1 MKSEQWWAKKL
12 DTVDMVWPILHLLR
26 LGERTDNSPGKFL
39 DAMFEAEAKLDSIIA
54 SEPVGSIRRNLASDV
69 LIAINTQG
77 NGDRHW
83 DQCKTPALYAAMCLD
98 PTFHGDS
105 PWRKPGAMGHIAEA
119 LGTLMYAD
127 TPEELRADKL
137 ASVMQDLQIYFS
149 KSGIFANH
157 YVWKNADVANPC
169 LWWGQWGPNDMPN
182 AAHYIV
188 WLQGCRPNRSAAE
201 RYFKLYKNTV
211 SKEHAR
217 MGQFSATQF
226 CSDDDEFETTG
237 PRTAALFARLNS
249 REEWQDPSE
258 TMTIDDK
265 SYSITDLDAKDWAG
279 QFGPA

>member
-12 DTVDMVWPILHLLR
+12 DTVAMVWPILHLLR
-26 LGERTDNSPGKFL
+26 LGERTDNSRGESL
-39 DAMFEAEAKLDSIIA
+39 NAMIEAEAKLDSIIA

-83 DQCKTPALYAAMCLD
+83 DQCKTPALYAAMCPD
-98 PTFHGDS
+98 PTSHGDS
-105 PWRKPGAMGHIAEA
+105 LAEA
-119 LGTLMYAD
+119 WCNGAHRRGTRDAHVRGHPRRAARGQAGIRDAGSAD
-127 TPEELRADKL
+127 FF
-137 ASVMQDLQIYFS
+137 LQEH
-149 KSGIFANH
+149 ANH

-211 SKEHAR
+211 SKERTR

-237 PRTAALFARLNS
+237 TRTAALFARLNS